1 MHSLECREMG
11 TDCDKVIVGSSGAE
25 VKEKALR
32 HVQEVHA
39 EMFAGISSP
48 EEMAEME
55 KVLESKIK

>member
-11 TDCDKVIVGSSGAE
+11 TDCDKVIVGSSVAE

-32 HVQEVHA
+32 HAQEIHA
-39 EMFAGISSP
+39 EMFAEMSSP
-48 EEMAEME
+48 EDMAEMD